1 MFGKIVYISDNVA
14 HVSIPEDAPVIMNL
28 MNMHVVFVIVQNFA
42 KLNPVILNIE
52 CVLIQFLEL

>member
-1 MFGKIVYISDNVA
+1 MDDKMSETLYLIQK
-14 HVSIPEDAPVIMNL
+14 ECL
-28 MNMHVVFVIVQNFA
+28 NMHVLFVIVQNFA